1 MLFFHERKRERQ
13 RKHTVMGRRGSW
25 PDWTTEKRQRGEK
38 NGKGKGQLA
47 TASIRSTLQ
56 HSKMPRR
63 RTESRAVR
71 WRKGERERERERE
84 REIKQGDDHGPITTT
99 TMMTTTASQD
109 KCPFTARSH
118 TCALIFSTLK
128 SLTKTHIPTNP
139 QMREH
144 LLSVRESRTK
154 SILLAPSAP
163 TPIL

>member
-84 REIKQGDDHGPITTT
+84 RSNKAMIT
-99 TMMTTTASQD
+99 D
-109 KCPFTARSH
+109 
-118 TCALIFSTLK
+118 
-128 SLTKTHIPTNP
+128 
-139 QMREH
+139 
-144 LLSVRESRTK
+144 
-154 SILLAPSAP
+154 PSP
-163 TPIL
+163 RRR